1 MSMKKFDV
9 TPHLEALRRYARVL
23 TRADQEADD
32 LVQGALL
39 RALERRHAFREG
51 ADLRVWL
58 MAILHNHF
66 IDRLRAR
73 KAEAAR
79 DSAYGTTTPGFALP
93 EGEHAVRLAQVQRAF
108 LALPAD
114 QREALHLMAVEGLS
128 VAETAAVL
136 DIAAGTVMSRVGR
149 ARAAL
154 RAFEEA
160 APAARPAGRPAPP
173 LKVVRGW
180 DET

>member
-1 MSMKKFDV
+1 MSRFDLQ
-9 TPHLEALRRYARVL
+9 PHLEALRRYARVL
-23 TRADQEADD
+23 ARADQGADD

-39 RALERRHAFREG
+39 RAYERRAGFREG

-66 IDRLRAR
+66 IDQMRAR
-73 KAEAAR
+73 KSTIAREQAWAE
-79 DSAYGTTTPGFALP
+79 SNPGFSLP
-93 EGEHAVRLAQVQRAF
+93 EGEHVVRLEQLRRGF
-108 LALPAD
+108 LALPAE

-128 VAETAAVL
+128 VAEVAAVL
-136 DIAAGTVMSRVGR
+136 EIPAGTVMSRVGR

-154 RAFEEA
+154 RLFEDG
-160 APAARPAGRPAPP
+160 PVARPLPTR
-173 LKVVRGW
+173 LTLVRGR